1 MARSKKQ
8 VARSNRRTAM
18 VLTAVAVAVFGF
30 GYALVPLYD
39 LFCDITGSRY
49 NVQAS
54 QAFAAPGAQGESRQ
68 VTVEFSAHT
77 SSQLPWE
84 FRPLTRELKVK
95 PGEHVT
101 VSYLARNT
109 SAETVTGQAV
119 PSVLPAQANSH
130 FRKLECFC
138 FTRQTLKPGEAR
150 EMPVRF
156 YVDSK
161 LPAGVHTITLSYSFF
176 RADANS
182 KPRSATI
189 EDRAGVTAR
198 RGS

>member
-8 VARSNRRTAM
+8 VERSNRRTAI
-18 VLTAVAVAVFGF
+18 VLAIVAVVVFGF
-30 GYALVPLYD
+30 GYVLVPLYD
-39 LFCDITGSRY
+39 LFCEVTGTRY
-49 NVQAS
+49 NAQAS
-54 QAFAAPGAQGESRQ
+54 PAAVAPGAPVETRQ
-68 VTVEFSAHT
+68 VTVEFAAHT

-84 FRPLTRELKVK
+84 FRPMTREVKVK
-95 PGEHVT
+95 PGEIVI
-101 VSYLARNT
+101 VKYLARNT
-109 SAETVTGQAV
+109 SAETVTGQAI

-138 FTRQTLKPGEAR
+138 FSQQTLKPGESK

-156 YVDSK
+156 YVDQK
-161 LPAGVHTITLSYSFF
+161 LPAGVNTITLSYSFF

-182 KPRSATI
+182 KLRSVSS
-189 EDRAGVTAR
+189 EDRAGVAR

>member
-1 MARSKKQ
+1 MARPKKQ
-8 VARSNRRTAM
+8 IDRSNRRTAM
-18 VLTAVAVAVFGF
+18 VLTVVAVAVFGF

-54 QAFAAPGAQGESRQ
+54 QATSAPGAQGETRQ
-68 VTVEFSAHT
+68 VKVEFSAHT

-84 FRPLTRELKVK
+84 FRPLTREVKVK
-95 PGEHVT
+95 PGET
-101 VSYLARNT
+101 VIVKYFARNT
-109 SAETVTGQAV
+109 SSETVTGQAV

-138 FTRQTLKPGEAR
+138 FTQQTLKPGESK

-156 YVDSK
+156 YVDTK
-161 LPAGVHTITLSYSFF
+161 LPAGVQTITLSYSFF
-176 RADANS
+176 RVEAAT
-182 KPRSATI
+182 KPRSARVERTGI
-189 EDRAGVTAR
+189 DAR
-198 RGS
+198 GGS

>member
-1 MARSKKQ
+1 MARPKKQ
-8 VARSNRRTAM
+8 VERSNRRTAV
-18 VLTAVAVAVFGF
+18 VLAIFAVAVFGF

-39 LFCDITGSRY
+39 LFCEVTGTRF
-49 NVQAS
+49 NAQAS
-54 QAFAAPGAQGESRQ
+54 SPAVAMATPNDSRQ
-68 VTVEFSAHT
+68 VTVEFAANT

-84 FRPLTRELKVK
+84 FRPLTREMKVK
-95 PGEHVT
+95 PGET
-101 VSYLARNT
+101 VVVKYLARNT
-109 SAETVTGQAV
+109 SAETVTGQAI

-138 FTRQTLKPGEAR
+138 FSQQTLKPGEAK

-156 YVDSK
+156 YVDQK
-161 LPAGVHTITLSYSFF
+161 LPAGVNTITLSYSFF

-182 KPRSATI
+182 KPRSAGI
-189 EDRAGVTAR
+189 EDRAGVAR

>member
-1 MARSKKQ
+1 MARSKKM
-8 VARSNRRTAM
+8 VERSNRRTAV
-18 VLTAVAVAVFGF
+18 VLAIVAVAVFGF

-39 LFCDITGSRY
+39 LFCEVTGTRFF

-54 QAFAAPGAQGESRQ
+54 PAAAGAPGEARR
-68 VTVEFSAHT
+68 VTVEFAAHT

-84 FRPLTRELKVK
+84 FRPMTREMKVS
-95 PGEHVT
+95 PGET
-101 VSYLARNT
+101 VIVKYLARNT
-109 SAETVTGQAV
+109 SAETVTGQAI
-119 PSVLPAQANSH
+119 PSVLPTQANSH

-138 FTRQTLKPGEAR
+138 FSQQTLKPGESK

-156 YVDSK
+156 YVDRK
-161 LPAGVHTITLSYSFF
+161 LPDGVHTITLSYSFF

-182 KPRSATI
+182 KPRSAEI
-189 EDRAGVTAR
+189 GDRAGAAR

>member
-8 VARSNRRTAM
+8 VERSNRRTAM

-54 QAFAAPGAQGESRQ
+54 QATSAPGTQGETRQ

-84 FRPLTRELKVK
+84 FRPLTREVKVK
-95 PGEHVT
+95 PGET
-101 VSYLARNT
+101 VIVKYFARNT
-109 SAETVTGQAV
+109 SSETVTGQAV

-138 FTRQTLKPGEAR
+138 FSQQTLKPGEAK

-156 YVDSK
+156 YVDQK
-161 LPAGVHTITLSYSFF
+161 LPAGVNTITLSYSFF
-176 RADANS
+176 RTDVKS
-182 KPRSATI
+182 KPRSAVI
-189 EDRAGVTAR
+189 EDRAGTAR